1 MYKRLA
7 EDKKKQLRQ
16 EYESVQEYLIAYNA
30 INVVSEQF
38 DDLCPEEVW
47 NEALDVVDAIRR
59 TQYRDWK
66 VDKVFS
72 ELKRRYSDFMD
83 ECGQVV
89 HRDKK
94 AQEHSATM
102 VLFDV
107 VLMLSMAQKVAPE
120 KAEEHPYYPYMLTIL
135 RDIGQSLLFK
145 AMLDVAH
152 TDEDEVEKKIV
163 GHELQEQDYL
173 GGERKQVVEPKS
185 NHEALQDASIR
196 QARLKNAYK
205 KLKEQDYKMG
215 ASDWYYVFR
224 MMAEKKVYERLDSY
238 ALFAA
243 DLKAIDVTLDT
254 KVFSRKKDQFKDGP
268 EYPYWKTKTGRKLST
283 MEKGL
288 EIARIAYKELFL

>member
-47 NEALDVVDAIRR
+47 NEALDVVDAIRL

-72 ELKRRYSDFMD
+72 ELKRKYSDFVD
-83 ECGQVV
+83 ECGNVV
-89 HRDKK
+89 HRDRK

-107 VLMLSMAQKVAPE
+107 VLMLSMAQKVVPD
-120 KAEEHPYYPYMLTIL
+120 KATEHPYYPYMLTIL
-135 RDIGQSLLFK
+135 GYIGQTVLFQ
-145 AMLDVAH
+145 AMLAVAH
-152 TDEDEVEKKIV
+152 TDEDKVEKMV

-173 GGERKQVVEPKS
+173 GGERKPVVEPKS

-205 KLKEQDYKMG
+205 KLTEQGYKMG

-268 EYPYWKTKTGRKLST
+268 EYPYWKPKAGGKQST

-288 EIARIAYKELFL
+288 AIARIAHNELFL

>member
-1 MYKRLA
+1 MYKRLT
-7 EDKKKQLRQ
+7 EDRKKQLRA

-47 NEALDVVDAIRR
+47 NEALDVVEDIRQ
-59 TQYRDWK
+59 TQYRNWK
-66 VDKVFS
+66 VEKVYS
-72 ELKRRYSDFMD
+72 QLKRKYSDFED
-83 ECGQVV
+83 ARGNVV

-94 AQEHSATM
+94 AQEHSVTM

-135 RDIGQSLLFK
+135 GDVGQTVLFQ
-145 AMLDVAH
+145 AMLAVAH

-173 GGERKQVVEPKS
+173 GGERKTIVEPKS

-196 QARLKNAYK
+196 QARLKNAHK
-205 KLKEQDYKMG
+205 KLKEQGYKMG
-215 ASDWYYVFR
+215 ASQWFYVYK
-224 MMAEKKVYERLDSY
+224 MMAEMHVYSDRSYTLFEADMTAIGEKVNTNTFTRKYDQIKDNTYYPNWKVAPGGKQS
-238 ALFAA
+238 
-243 DLKAIDVTLDT
+243 TLDEG
-254 KVFSRKKDQFKDGP
+254 KK
-268 EYPYWKTKTGRKLST
+268 
-283 MEKGL
+283 
-288 EIARIAYKELFL
+288 IADIAFGILYL

>member
-1 MYKRLA
+1 MYKRLT
-7 EDKKKQLRQ
+7 EDRKKQLRA
-16 EYESVQEYLIAYNA
+16 EYESMQEYLIAYNA

-47 NEALDVVDAIRR
+47 NEALDVVDDIRR
-59 TQYRDWK
+59 TQYRNWK
-66 VDKVFS
+66 VDKVYS

-83 ECGQVV
+83 ECGNVI

-135 RDIGQSLLFK
+135 GDIGQTVLFR
-145 AMLDVAH
+145 AMLSVAH

-173 GGERKQVVEPKS
+173 GGEQKPIEEKKS
-185 NHEALQDASIR
+185 NHEALQDAGIR
-196 QARLKNAYK
+196 QARLKNAHK
-205 KLKEQDYKMG
+205 KLTEQGYQMG
-215 ASDWYYVFR
+215 ASEWYYVFR
-224 MMAEKKVYERLDSY
+224 MMAERKVYEKLDSY

-243 DLKAIDVTLDT
+243 DLKAIDVTLNT

-268 EYPYWKTKTGRKLST
+268 EYPYWKTKTGGRQAT
-283 MEKGL
+283 MEKGVA
-288 EIARIAYKELFL
+288 IARIAYGELFL